1 MKKYLVAGLAAAALV
16 VAGGL
21 YNEADARAKGE
32 GIVGSAHD
40 FTDNFGDWSPSVGT
54 DYTNTYAQEAGDGG
68 WNYRGEICRV
78 CHAPHDKGRTAWKDW
93 ANDEGIDGGLLWN
106 HALSDT
112 SVYAMYT
119 SDSLEGQIA
128 GQVIGKS
135 KLCLS
140 CHDGTVAL
148 NAFDG
153 QQTNTYTFTAD
164 DNSTGTFIQGVKS
177 GFTIGPGRAGS
188 DNDFLMGTHPI
199 SVAYAE
205 GMFAQNP
212 KVGRAGGLHVPEG
225 KTFGNLVEMTGAPTV
240 DMVLEAGMVQ
250 CHSCHDVHDSAGINA
265 IGTRLN
271 RAGQGLAANRGAD
284 PSGLCLSCHNK

>member
-1 MKKYLVAGLAAAALV
+1 MKKYLVVGLAAAALV
-16 VAGGL
+16 VAGGM
-21 YNEADARAKGE
+21 YSEADARAKAQ

-40 FTDNFGDWSPSVGT
+40 FTDSLDA
-54 DYTNTYAQEAGDGG
+54 NTPAGARDES

-106 HALSDT
+106 HQLSDT
-112 SVYAMYT
+112 IVYTMYT
-119 SDSLEGQIA
+119 SDSLEGAIA
-128 GQVIGKS
+128 GNVIGKS

-153 QQTNTYTFTAD
+153 RQGNDFGTAAAPLNGGVFMGNL
-164 DNSTGTFIQGVKS
+164 DN
-177 GFTIGPGRAGS
+177 GFTIGPGRTGS
-188 DNDFLMGTHPI
+188 ENDFLMGTHPI
-199 SVAYAE
+199 SVQYAA
-205 GMFAQNP
+205 GLLGPVNP
-212 KVGRAGGLHVPEG
+212 KVNRAGGLHIPEG
-225 KTFGNLVEMTGAPTV
+225 KTFGNLVEMTLAPTV
-240 DMVLEAGMVQ
+240 DMVLEQGMVQ
-250 CHSCHDVHDSAGINA
+250 CHSCHDVHDSVDVNA
-265 IGTRLN
+265 VGTRLN

>member
-1 MKKYLVAGLAAAALV
+1 MKKYLVVGLAAAALV

-21 YNEADARAKGE
+21 YNEADARAKGA

-40 FTDNFGDWSPSVGT
+40 FTDNVNAETGSSFRDYTGT
-54 DYTNTYAQEAGDGG
+54 DFQEAADG

-78 CHAPHDKGRTAWKDW
+78 CHAPHDKGRTAWKEW
-93 ANDEGIDGGLLWN
+93 GEEVGETGLLWN
-106 HALSDT
+106 HQLADT
-112 SVYAMYT
+112 DVYDMYE
-119 SDSLEGQIA
+119 SSSLEGDIA
-128 GQVIGKS
+128 GNVIGKS

-153 QQTNTYTFTAD
+153 QQGGAFGTAEEPL
-164 DNSTGTFIQGVKS
+164 NGGVFMGNLS
-177 GFTIGPGRAGS
+177 NGFTIGQGRAGS
-188 DNDFLMGTHPI
+188 GTDFLMGTHPI

-205 GMFAQNP
+205 GHFAENP
-212 KVGRAGGLHVPEG
+212 KVGRAGGLHNPDGQV
-225 KTFGNLVEMTGAPTV
+225 FGNLVKMTDAPTV
-240 DMVLEAGMVQ
+240 DMVLEQGMVQ
-250 CHSCHDVHDSAGINA
+250 CHSCHDVHDSPGVNA

-271 RAGQGLAANRGAD
+271 RAGQGLAGNRGAD